1 MKKRMMNRTMRIN
14 RLSDKVEVLQCT
26 EWMGDCNISHFM
38 TTRFG
43 GVSLGNFSGMNAGL
57 YTEDAPEHVREN
69 IRLLCD
75 ALHLSPERLF
85 MPHQTHGA
93 QIRILDEDFLNRSEE
108 EQVRELEGIDAL
120 VTDVREVCVAITTA
134 DCVPVLIYAPDKQVI
149 AAVHAGWRGIVQAI
163 TCRTISCMK
172 QTYGCDVTRMQA
184 LVGPSISRDA
194 FEVGNEVVDRFRQ
207 SHSWTDKEIESLFSV
222 NPRTGKVHID
232 LWRAVELQLCQEGLT
247 DGNIHLSGIC
257 TYQQVED
264 FFSARCFVI
273 KSGRILSG
281 ICLRGT

>member
-43 GVSLGNFSGMNAGL
+43 GASLGNFSGMNAGL
-57 YTEDAPEHVREN
+57 YTEDVPEHVREN

-134 DCVPVLIYAPDKQVI
+134 DCVPILLYDRTHQVI
-149 AAVHAGWRGIVQAI
+149 AAVHDGWRGTVKGLLRLVLHRMNDRFGTEGKDIVACI
-163 TCRTISCMK
+163 
-172 QTYGCDVTRMQA
+172 
-184 LVGPSISRDA
+184 GPSISKEA
-194 FEVGNEVVDRFRQ
+194 FEVGDEVYEAFREAGFPMDRLAERYL
-207 SHSWTDKEIESLFSV
+207 E
-222 NPRTGKVHID
+222 TGKWHID
-232 LWRAVELQLCQEGLT
+232 LWEANRWMLEEFSVPAGQIQ
-247 DGNIHLSGIC
+247 IAGIC
-257 TYQQVED
+257 TWKNQEK
-264 FFSARCFVI
+264 FFSARRLGI
-273 KSGRILSG
+273 ASGRMLSG
-281 ICLRGT
+281 IMLK

>member
-1 MKKRMMNRTMRIN
+1 MNRTMRIN

-93 QIRILDEDFLNRSEE
+93 QIRILNEDFLNRSEE

-149 AAVHAGWRGIVQAI
+149 AAVGYNTERGTETLLTLCFAVTVQ
-163 TCRTISCMK
+163 
-172 QTYGCDVTRMQA
+172 
-184 LVGPSISRDA
+184 
-194 FEVGNEVVDRFRQ
+194 E
-207 SHSWTDKEIESLFSV
+207 SW
-222 NPRTGKVHID
+222 
-232 LWRAVELQLCQEGLT
+232 
-247 DGNIHLSGIC
+247 
-257 TYQQVED
+257 
-264 FFSARCFVI
+264 
-273 KSGRILSG
+273 
-281 ICLRGT
+281 CLRGIRLPKCTWKSECACMEKSWNNCTRCAAYRPPSV